1 MKVTSI
7 KDEGLDKI
15 FRVTIPQSN
24 LNEAIETRLKEVAA
38 NAKIDGFRIGK
49 VPIGI
54 IKNRYGTQVK
64 GEVIQKKVSESIKNL
79 FLDKNIKPAL
89 QPKVD
94 FEGEPMGDKDIKFKV
109 SLEILPEIKILQ
121 FSNIKLERLIAD
133 VKDIEVDKALK
144 EISKGQK
151 SYDTIKTK
159 RKAKKGDA
167 VLIDFKGK
175 IEGEYFKGGSSENHT
190 LELGSGQMVPGFEN
204 QIIGMNIKE
213 EKEIEVKFPSDYPN
227 KSLAGKKS
235 IFEIILKN
243 IMTSKQTEID
253 ENLAK
258 NMGFPDLK
266 TLKSSI
272 KKQIESNYNK
282 TSRNRVKRDLLDI
295 LSNQYNFEVP
305 KTMLENENKIIWE
318 RFEQDRKAGVMDEL
332 DKGKKDV
339 ELKKEY
345 KMIAKRRVRLG
356 LLMQEI
362 GSNNNIT
369 VTEDEVKNV
378 ITQEAKRYPGEE
390 NKVVEFYKKT
400 PEALNAVRGPIY
412 EDKVV
417 DYIIKNCS
425 VSEKKVD
432 SEELFTEVV
441 KENENKKVNKNK
453 EKKTKPLKTSE

>member
-1 MKVTSI
+1 
-7 KDEGLDKI
+7 
-15 FRVTIPQSN
+15 
-24 LNEAIETRLKEVAA
+24 
-38 NAKIDGFRIGK
+38 
-49 VPIGI
+49 
-54 IKNRYGTQVK
+54 
-64 GEVIQKKVSESIKNL
+64 
-79 FLDKNIKPAL
+79 
-89 QPKVD
+89 
-94 FEGEPMGDKDIKFKV
+94 
-109 SLEILPEIKILQ
+109 
-121 FSNIKLERLIAD
+121 
-133 VKDIEVDKALK
+133 
-144 EISKGQK
+144 
-151 SYDTIKTK
+151 
-159 RKAKKGDA
+159 
-167 VLIDFKGK
+167 
-175 IEGEYFKGGSSENHT
+175 
-190 LELGSGQMVPGFEN
+190 
-204 QIIGMNIKE
+204 
-213 EKEIEVKFPSDYPN
+213 
-227 KSLAGKKS
+227 
-235 IFEIILKN
+235 
-243 IMTSKQTEID
+243 MTSKQTEID

-318 RFEQDRKAGVMDEL
+318 RFEQDRKAGVIDEL

-345 KMIAKRRVRLG
+345 KMIAVRRVRLG

-378 ITQEAKRYPGEE
+378 IMQEAKRYPGEE
-390 NKVVEFYKKT
+390 NKVLEFYKKT

>member
-1 MKVTSI
+1 
-7 KDEGLDKI
+7 
-15 FRVTIPQSN
+15 
-24 LNEAIETRLKEVAA
+24 
-38 NAKIDGFRIGK
+38 
-49 VPIGI
+49 
-54 IKNRYGTQVK
+54 
-64 GEVIQKKVSESIKNL
+64 
-79 FLDKNIKPAL
+79 
-89 QPKVD
+89 
-94 FEGEPMGDKDIKFKV
+94 
-109 SLEILPEIKILQ
+109 
-121 FSNIKLERLIAD
+121 
-133 VKDIEVDKALK
+133 
-144 EISKGQK
+144 
-151 SYDTIKTK
+151 
-159 RKAKKGDA
+159 
-167 VLIDFKGK
+167 
-175 IEGEYFKGGSSENHT
+175 
-190 LELGSGQMVPGFEN
+190 
-204 QIIGMNIKE
+204 
-213 EKEIEVKFPSDYPN
+213 
-227 KSLAGKKS
+227 
-235 IFEIILKN
+235 
-243 IMTSKQTEID
+243 MTSKQTEID

-453 EKKTKPLKTSE
+453 VKKTKPLKTSE